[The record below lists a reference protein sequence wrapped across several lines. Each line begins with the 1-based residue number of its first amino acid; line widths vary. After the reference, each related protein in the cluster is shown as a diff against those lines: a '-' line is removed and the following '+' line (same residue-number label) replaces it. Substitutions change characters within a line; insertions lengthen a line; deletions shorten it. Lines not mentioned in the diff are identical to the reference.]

1 MQNINH
7 HIPQTLIFV
16 IYIFLVVIYLIVS
29 TFYIYFLIV
38 WTVINMVSIIF
49 LTINVYILCSVNIR
63 YMYIKNFMLLEIVVY
78 LVYLFV
84 PVSFWIEF
92 HWLHFNKKSNAQ
104 LLWAN
109 FLDNFAKYLSFSKF
123 SFSEEYITYWMLLFH
138 FLCII
143 SIFFY
148 IHSCSIIYDSSTR
161 KPSPF
166 QTWTSLED
174 NFVRVYICI
183 KLALI
188 VSYHFIII
196 HFVTVMQHL
205 KILIQRIWNY
215 RQLIVPLIHKKS
227 YYELIHT

>member
-1 MQNINH
+1 MQNINR

-16 IYIFLVVIYLIVS
+16 IYIFLVVIDLIVS

-92 HWLHFNKKSNAQ
+92 HWLHLNKKSNAQ

-143 SIFFY
+143 SIFF
-148 IHSCSIIYDSSTR
+148 IFTPVQLFMTPQHVNHRRFKPGRRWKTTLSESI
-161 KPSPF
+161 
-166 QTWTSLED
+166 
-174 NFVRVYICI
+174 FV
-183 KLALI
+183 
-188 VSYHFIII
+188 
-196 HFVTVMQHL
+196 
-205 KILIQRIWNY
+205 
-215 RQLIVPLIHKKS
+215 
-227 YYELIHT
+227 